1 MPAQTL
7 SFDHVHLLSTEPNAT
22 AAWYV
27 EKLDASIVNRMEVK
41 GAPQIFVKLGDATLI
56 IRGQRPGETADEKSG
71 LQWGVDHFGF
81 GVSGDFDAYCDG
93 LKAAGVVFT
102 LDPTDAN
109 PSTRIAFISA
119 PDRINIELLQR
130 QSPSG
135 G

>member
-7 SFDHVHLLSTEPNAT
+7 SFDHIHLLSTEPNAT

-27 EKLDASIVNRMEVK
+27 EKLGASIVNRMEVK
-41 GAPQIFVKLGDATLI
+41 GAPQIFVKVGDATLI
-56 IRGQRPGETADEKSG
+56 IRGQRPGETAHEKSG
-71 LQWGVDHFGF
+71 LEWGVDHFGF

-109 PSTRIAFISA
+109 PTTRIAFISA
-119 PDRINIELLQR
+119 PDRVNIELLQR
-130 QSPSG
+130 RSSTDS
-135 G
+135 